1 MATHSSL
8 LLLENPMDKGAWWAT
23 VHMVEK
29 SQTGLK
35 QLCMHTR
42 THRKLKNLS
51 LKIKISIIFPVLCVL
66 CYMQSIFHIP
76 FDLIFGILTG
86 DVLSLKSHKWRPRKV
101 TILPKVTW
109 LMSKWVGIWIWVFLA
124 PGCKLALDWYNL
136 SWVSEAPLFL
146 LLIWCRLRNLRRKQ
160 WHPTPVLLPGKS
172 HEWRSLVGC
181 SPWGH

>member
-1 MATHSSL
+1 MALVVKNPPARAGDIRDMGSIPGSERSPGRGHGNPPCL

-23 VHMVEK
+23 VHMVDK

-109 LMSKWVGIWIWVFLA
+109 LMSK
-124 PGCKLALDWYNL
+124 
-136 SWVSEAPLFL
+136 
-146 LLIWCRLRNLRRKQ
+146 
-160 WHPTPVLLPGKS
+160 
-172 HEWRSLVGC
+172 
-181 SPWGH
+181 